1 MSGSH
6 LQPVAVEHSMFTNV
20 KYIYLRYFFS
30 KSVALLKISFY
41 FCKNIYKNICKSRK
55 IFSTTTKK
63 QEKIMVTRKEYMTQM
78 ERLRNERSEEICKQ
92 FLTLKEEN
100 AGFKPWRI
108 IGIIAREL
116 EVSTQTVFNTLKA
129 KGVYVSKGV

>member
-1 MSGSH
+1 
-6 LQPVAVEHSMFTNV
+6 
-20 KYIYLRYFFS
+20 
-30 KSVALLKISFY
+30 
-41 FCKNIYKNICKSRK
+41 
-55 IFSTTTKK
+55 
-63 QEKIMVTRKEYMTQM
+63 MVTRKEYMTQM
-78 ERLRNERSEEICKQ
+78 ERLRNERSEQICKQ
-92 FLTLKEEN
+92 FRTLKEEN

>member
-1 MSGSH
+1 M
-6 LQPVAVEHSMFTNV
+6 Q
-20 KYIYLRYFFS
+20 
-30 KSVALLKISFY
+30 
-41 FCKNIYKNICKSRK
+41 NIYKNICKIAKHFEQQLKNRRK
-55 IFSTTTKK
+55 N
-63 QEKIMVTRKEYMTQM
+63 MVTRKEYMTQM
-78 ERLRNERSEEICKQ
+78 ERLRNERSEEICKK
-92 FLTLKEEN
+92 FRTLKEEN

>member
-1 MSGSH
+1 M
-6 LQPVAVEHSMFTNV
+6 Q
-20 KYIYLRYFFS
+20 
-30 KSVALLKISFY
+30 
-41 FCKNIYKNICKSRK
+41 NIYKNICKSRK

-63 QEKIMVTRKEYMTQM
+63 IGEENMVTRKEYMTQM
-78 ERLRNERSEEICKQ
+78 ERLRNERSEEICKK
-92 FLTLKEEN
+92 FRTLKEEN

-129 KGVYVSKGV
+129 QGVYVSKGV